1 MSSARHRAR
10 RRWRGVAAAALAAGL
25 VPAEEAGGYRFFER
39 TVNDS
44 MIPRAADA
52 LRWSA
57 DVWGPLRSLEW
68 VVSDS
73 PGWTEPW
80 EDADGE
86 MQDPPFEAREEALP
100 YIVRA
105 LAAWSSVP
113 TAAIHWRA
121 AGLGEELHRARDH
134 TNAVRVHERDVRGSY
149 AALYTVDGELVECD
163 VSLSP
168 ASVANL
174 DGWGMNTLIHEFG
187 HCLGLAHSGM
197 FSTWDAHWRRRSFG
211 RGIWFQ
217 DPKMSYGYD
226 RTHDLSHDDGVA
238 ASLLRPA
245 AGWLG
250 GTGSIT
256 GEVSMAGA
264 PARFVRVIAARIS
277 GGGIAESTGVF
288 TDEEGRYRLE
298 GLAPGEYLL
307 NAGTMIISNA
317 HSRMFDGGATTD
329 GRDQYLLTP
338 ITVSAGGLAPAPE
351 IALHP
356 DREVSSWREPSS

>member
-1 MSSARHRAR
+1 MSSAHRRAR
-10 RRWRGVAAAALAAGL
+10 RRWRVVAAVALAVGL
-25 VPAEEAGGYRFFER
+25 VPAEEARGYRFFER

-52 LRWSA
+52 VRWSA
-57 DVWGPLRSLEW
+57 DIWGPLRSLEW

-149 AALYTVDGELVECD
+149 AAPLHRGWRAGGMRCLV
-163 VSLSP
+163 VP
-168 ASVANL
+168 RFRRQP
-174 DGWGMNTLIHEFG
+174 GR
-187 HCLGLAHSGM
+187 LGDEHPDPRVRPLPRARPLGM

-288 TDEEGRYRLE
+288 TDEEGRYLLE

-317 HSRMFDGGATTD
+317 HSRLFDGGATTD

-338 ITVSAGGLAPAPE
+338 ITVSAGGVAPAPE
-351 IALHP
+351 ISLHP